1 MGRCS
6 HWQRQ
11 RRTDDVNL
19 AETGEGGFNLIIKG
33 IRVNASTVG
42 DDEDIVA
49 NVMLN
54 GTPVNSSP
62 IKVADVTTGLIVK
75 VAAATG
81 LQCADED
88 LMATITIQEGFKSG
102 IMPGTSAV
110 AADDDNGMTA
120 MAAGD

>member
-1 MGRCS
+1 MG
-6 HWQRQ
+6 
-11 RRTDDVNL
+11 TTND
-19 AETGEGGFNLIIKG
+19 ETGFNLLIKG

-62 IKVADVTTGLIVK
+62 IKVADVTTGLIIKVK
-75 VAAATG
+75 AATG
-81 LQCADED
+81 LQCANED
-88 LMATITIQEGFKSG
+88 LMATITIQEGYKSG

-110 AADDDNGMTA
+110 AEVVDPADEETRRP
-120 MAAGD
+120 

>member
-1 MGRCS
+1 MTS
-6 HWQRQ
+6 IWE
-11 RRTDDVNL
+11 N
-19 AETGEGGFNLIIKG
+19 GENGFNLVIKG

-75 VAAATG
+75 VDAATG

-88 LMATITIQEGFKSG
+88 VDGHHYD
-102 IMPGTSAV
+102 PGRLQVRDHAR
-110 AADDDNGMTA
+110 N
-120 MAAGD
+120 